1 MIRLSR
7 FGIIHSALVL
17 FAAALILRAG
27 YVQIW
32 QGAKWEQQATRQHY
46 EQDTLPAPRGD
57 ILDASGS
64 PLVESRARVRLAINP
79 RQVKSPAKV
88 AQGLERL
95 GVPASFRRRASDR
108 KLKWVDIPGRF
119 LAVDAEAVSNLV
131 GVYVTPT
138 MERTTNASPGMLNL
152 VGRVDGAGVAV
163 DGLERSLDH
172 HLRGERGSA
181 LMPRDRRGKIMRS
194 VAVTHDDARAGN
206 SVVLTLDRRLQDIAE
221 GALKQA
227 VIDQGARGGDIVVLD
242 PNTGEIRA
250 VASYH
255 ADGRYATSAA
265 LTVPFEPGST
275 IKPLLV
281 SRLLEMERARPD
293 ETIETYN
300 GSYEINGRTITD
312 DHPAPQLTLSQVV
325 AQSSNI
331 GMVRFSERLAPGEQY
346 EALRDFGFGMPTG
359 LPFATE
365 SSGLLRTPKQW
376 SKMSAASLAMGY
388 ELTVTSVQLATAYA
402 SIANGGQLIE
412 PALVKEIRSPEGNT
426 LYRHQP
432 RIVRRVM
439 DEKVA
444 VQVREMLVGVVESG
458 TAQDAITEAGRF
470 AGKTGT
476 ARLRLAGRGYTVS
489 EHLASFV
496 GMFPADKPQLV
507 ILVKLVNPRES
518 YGGRTAA
525 PVSKQVIEA
534 AIAVRS
540 IALGRPSAATS
551 PVAIGE
557 SVPAETTVAVD
568 MPEEAGDVGSP
579 AYVISLDS
587 PSVAVRPRPDPRP
600 VPNVSGMP
608 LRSAVYTLHRAG
620 FRVRLAG
627 NGRGTTPAPG
637 TLRRPGTFV
646 DLFNIP

>member
-1 MIRLSR
+1 
-7 FGIIHSALVL
+7 
-17 FAAALILRAG
+17 
-27 YVQIW
+27 
-32 QGAKWEQQATRQHY
+32 
-46 EQDTLPAPRGD
+46 
-57 ILDASGS
+57 
-64 PLVESRARVRLAINP
+64 
-79 RQVKSPAKV
+79 
-88 AQGLERL
+88 
-95 GVPASFRRRASDR
+95 
-108 KLKWVDIPGRF
+108 
-119 LAVDAEAVSNLV
+119 
-131 GVYVTPT
+131 
-138 MERTTNASPGMLNL
+138 
-152 VGRVDGAGVAV
+152 
-163 DGLERSLDH
+163 
-172 HLRGERGSA
+172 
-181 LMPRDRRGKIMRS
+181 
-194 VAVTHDDARAGN
+194 
-206 SVVLTLDRRLQDIAE
+206 
-221 GALKQA
+221 
-227 VIDQGARGGDIVVLD
+227 
-242 PNTGEIRA
+242 
-250 VASYH
+250 
-255 ADGRYATSAA
+255 
-265 LTVPFEPGST
+265 
-275 IKPLLV
+275 
-281 SRLLEMERARPD
+281 
-293 ETIETYN
+293 
-300 GSYEINGRTITD
+300 
-312 DHPAPQLTLSQVV
+312 
-325 AQSSNI
+325 
-331 GMVRFSERLAPGEQY
+331 MVRFSERLAAGEQY

-388 ELTVTSVQLATAYA
+388 ELTVTSVQLAAAYA

-444 VQVREMLVGVVESG
+444 AQVREMLVGVVESG

-476 ARLRLAGRGYTVS
+476 ARLRLAGRGYTTS

-496 GMFPADKPQLV
+496 GMFPAEKPQLV

-540 IALGRPSAATS
+540 IALGRASGAS
-551 PVAIGE
+551 RPVAMDQ
-557 SVPAETTVAVD
+557 PARAETTVAVD

-600 VPNVSGMP
+600 IPDVSGMP

-627 NGRGTTPAPG
+627 NGRGTAPAPG

-646 DLFNIP
+646 DLFNTP